1 MLWAGIQGEWEKY
14 FATKGHQ
21 MVSKLRSAAARP
33 EPEPDATDDLA
44 VLDLAA
50 SALFDDPELIGP
62 ALVLLTARSCSAA
75 CGPVGRRPRSIRDRG
90 YGPID

>member
-1 MLWAGIQGEWEKY
+1 
-14 FATKGHQ
+14 
-21 MVSKLRSAAARP
+21 MVSKLRSAAARQ
-33 EPEPDATDDLA
+33 EPAEDATDDLA
-44 VLDLAA
+44 VLDLAT

-62 ALVLLTARSCSAA
+62 TLVLLTARSCSVA

>member
-1 MLWAGIQGEWEKY
+1 MRKDWR
-14 FATKGHQ
+14 TKGII
-21 MVSKLRSAAARP
+21 MTARAASDNADTTT
-33 EPEPDATDDLA
+33 EDQAF
-44 VLDLAA
+44 DLAA

-62 ALVLLTARSCSAA
+62 ALVLLTARSCSVA